1 MGLAVQAPA
10 DPLLA
15 VVDVPAGDAATGAS
29 PLAEG
34 MFATLLAGILDGQV
48 PAADEGAIAG
58 PELPLRAG
66 EPGDQ
71 DPDDPALALLAS
83 MASPQ
88 PVLAVPAVLPETG
101 PATSQ
106 DAPPAALVP
115 AQGPASGPPPA
126 LDASPGATSEPALPP
141 PEGPQ
146 TAAPPPT
153 EAAPAG
159 APTPAEAGP
168 GLVVAAPVL
177 IEGQSPIPAPGTA
190 ALPQSPGSEAA
201 SEPAA
206 TIGQGPEPPA
216 EPLGPGQSDAPGPV
230 HGEAAPAPGGVVR
243 SVGNASESAPG
254 RGGDH
259 PGRKPDDARPLPRAS
274 ANGIAH
280 AAPNSAVGELR
291 QPPGADAPAVQPQD
305 APAPADALIDLPPQV
320 GQVATAVI
328 ERVEAGG
335 GEARIHL
342 EPLELGE
349 VVIHVRT
356 DGDEVRIDV
365 RAERPD
371 AARLLRD
378 HTQDLSSL
386 LGSRGLNLS
395 DVNVGVG
402 GGNAGSPFESRRHQ
416 PRPVA
421 GDFAAVLG
429 LDDVPSSAGL
439 HNRLRAAY
447 NPDGALLYRV

>member
-15 VVDVPAGDAATGAS
+15 IFAEPAAGEGAAGAPS
-29 PLAEG
+29 LAEG
-34 MFATLLAGILDGQV
+34 MFATLLAGILDGQL
-48 PAADEGAIAG
+48 PTGAEEAAAG
-58 PELPLRAG
+58 LALPVATE

-71 DPDDPALALLAS
+71 TPDDPAPALLAS
-83 MASPQ
+83 IAALQAVPQ
-88 PVLAVPAVLPETG
+88 PMSAMSAAQPEGSQGASAETIEDASGSAPAGFLASAPSE
-101 PATSQ
+101 PATS
-106 DAPPAALVP
+106 PPAAPLDVDAGQATEAP
-115 AQGPASGPPPA
+115 GPSGDQPSLPPSGTGAPVETPTADVAMPPA
-126 LDASPGATSEPALPP
+126 ESARPG
-141 PEGPQ
+141 
-146 TAAPPPT
+146 
-153 EAAPAG
+153 
-159 APTPAEAGP
+159 PAEA
-168 GLVVAAPVL
+168 A
-177 IEGQSPIPAPGTA
+177 
-190 ALPQSPGSEAA
+190 
-201 SEPAA
+201 
-206 TIGQGPEPPA
+206 EPPA
-216 EPLGPGQSDAPGPV
+216 GDT
-230 HGEAAPAPGGVVR
+230 APATEGVVR
-243 SVGNASESAPG
+243 SVGNASQSAPG
-254 RGGDH
+254 QRDSH
-259 PGRKPDDARPLPRAS
+259 PGRKPEDARPLPRAS

-291 QPPGADAPAVQPQD
+291 QAAPEAPTPEVAG
-305 APAPADALIDLPPQV
+305 APAPADPPAELPQQV
-320 GQVATAVI
+320 DQVASAVI

-349 VVIHVRT
+349 VTIHVRT
-356 DGDEVRIDV
+356 DGDEVRIEI

-378 HTQDLSSL
+378 HTQDLASL

-402 GGNAGSPFESRRHQ
+402 GGNAGSLFESRKDQ

-421 GDFAAVLG
+421 GEFAAVLG
-429 LDDVPSSAGL
+429 LDDPSSASR

>member
-15 VVDVPAGDAATGAS
+15 IFAEPAAGEGAS
-29 PLAEG
+29 GAPPLDEG
-34 MFATLLAGILDGQV
+34 MFATRLAGILEGQL
-48 PAADEGAIAG
+48 PAPAEEAAPGPPPPVAAEDEG
-58 PELPLRAG
+58 
-66 EPGDQ
+66 DQ
-71 DPDDPALALLAS
+71 TPDDPALALLAS
-83 MASPQ
+83 LATPQAVPQ
-88 PVLAVPAVLPETG
+88 PAPAMPVTP
-101 PATSQ
+101 PAASQ
-106 DAPPAALVP
+106 DAPAGTIEAASV
-115 AQGPASGPPPA
+115 A
-126 LDASPGATSEPALPP
+126 GADLEPALPAANRAPTAWVP
-141 PEGPQ
+141 PSEGDAGPA
-146 TAAPPPT
+146 TVAPPP
-153 EAAPAG
+153 
-159 APTPAEAGP
+159 P
-168 GLVVAAPVL
+168 GDQPPLQASGSAAPVEAPAAEAL
-177 IEGQSPIPAPGTA
+177 IEPPGIVVQ
-190 ALPQSPGSEAA
+190 P
-201 SEPAA
+201 
-206 TIGQGPEPPA
+206 PEPPA
-216 EPLGPGQSDAPGPV
+216 ESARPAPA
-230 HGEAAPAPGGVVR
+230 EAAEPPAGDTAPATEGVVR

-254 RGGDH
+254 QRDSQ
-259 PGRKPDDARPLPRAS
+259 PGQKPDDARPRAS
-274 ANGIAH
+274 ASGIAH

-291 QPPGADAPAVQPQD
+291 QAGAPE
-305 APAPADALIDLPPQV
+305 APAPEVVDAPPAAEPPAELPQQV
-320 GQVATAVI
+320 DQVASAVI

-349 VVIHVRT
+349 VTIHVRT
-356 DGDEVRIDV
+356 DGDEVRIEI

-402 GGNAGSPFESRRHQ
+402 GGNAGSFFESRQDQ

-421 GDFAAVLG
+421 GEFAAVLG
-429 LDDVPSSAGL
+429 LDDPSSASR

>member
-15 VVDVPAGDAATGAS
+15 IFAEPAAGAGAAPVAP

-34 MFATLLAGILDGQV
+34 MFGTLLAGILEGQLPTGEEEAAPGPAL
-48 PAADEGAIAG
+48 PAAGE
-58 PELPLRAG
+58 

-71 DPDDPALALLAS
+71 NPDDPALALLAS
-83 MASPQ
+83 IAIPQAVPQ
-88 PVLAVPAVLPETG
+88 PTPAVPATPPATSQGAPAETIRAASGPAPAPDSGSASAPASGAGSVLEPALLATEAAPTAPVPPSEADTG
-101 PATSQ
+101 PAT
-106 DAPPAALVP
+106 
-115 AQGPASGPPPA
+115 
-126 LDASPGATSEPALPP
+126 
-141 PEGPQ
+141 
-146 TAAPPPT
+146 
-153 EAAPAG
+153 AAPAPPEDQSPPPPSG
-159 APTPAEAGP
+159 PT
-168 GLVVAAPVL
+168 APV
-177 IEGQSPIPAPGTA
+177 
-190 ALPQSPGSEAA
+190 EA
-201 SEPAA
+201 PAA
-206 TIGQGPEPPA
+206 EVVIESAATVVQPPEPPA
-216 EPLGPGQSDAPGPV
+216 EAARP
-230 HGEAAPAPGGVVR
+230 APAEGAEPPAGDSAPTTEGVVR
-243 SVGNASESAPG
+243 SVGNANQSAPG
-254 RGGDH
+254 RGDSQ
-259 PGRKPDDARPLPRAS
+259 PGRKPEDSRPLPRAS
-274 ANGIAH
+274 ATGIAH

-291 QPPGADAPAVQPQD
+291 QAAAPEAPAPEVVDAPATAEPPAELPQ
-305 APAPADALIDLPPQV
+305 QV
-320 GQVATAVI
+320 DQVASAVI

-349 VVIHVRT
+349 VTIHVRT
-356 DGDEVRIDV
+356 DGDEVRIEI

-402 GGNAGSPFESRRHQ
+402 GGNAGSFFESRQDQ

-421 GDFAAVLG
+421 GEFAAVLG
-429 LDDVPSSAGL
+429 LDDASSPASR

>member
-1 MGLAVQAPA
+1 MGIAVQAPA

-15 VVDVPAGDAATGAS
+15 IVADLPAGEGATAAS

-34 MFATLLAGILDGQV
+34 MFAALLAGILNGQP
-48 PAADEGAIAG
+48 PAVEEGAITGDA
-58 PELPLRAG
+58 LPLPAD

-71 DPDDPALALLAS
+71 NPDDLALALLAGI
-83 MASPQ
+83 ASPQ
-88 PVLAVPAVLPETG
+88 PILHVADQGT
-101 PATSQ
+101 
-106 DAPPAALVP
+106 
-115 AQGPASGPPPA
+115 GPASG
-126 LDASPGATSEPALPP
+126 
-141 PEGPQ
+141 Q
-146 TAAPPPT
+146 
-153 EAAPAG
+153 G
-159 APTPAEAGP
+159 APTDTIAPASAPASSPAPAQDAATALGSAPPQEQAASTAASAVAEAVPGP
-168 GLVVAAPVL
+168 AISASTPP
-177 IEGQSPIPAPGTA
+177 EAQSPIPTPGTTA
-190 ALPQSPGSEAA
+190 PPQSVAAVAA

-206 TIGQGPEPPA
+206 PIIQVPEPPA
-216 EPLGPGQSDAPGPV
+216 ESAGPGPSDAPEPTA
-230 HGEAAPAPGGVVR
+230 GEAAPAPEGVVR

-254 RGGDH
+254 KGGDH
-259 PGRKPDDARPLPRAS
+259 PGRKPEDSPPLPRAS
-274 ANGIAH
+274 ARGIAH

-291 QPPGADAPAVQPQD
+291 QAATPEAAAPEAAGAPVPVEPPTELPQ
-305 APAPADALIDLPPQV
+305 QV
-320 GQVATAVI
+320 DQVATAVI

-378 HTQDLSSL
+378 HTQDLSGL

-402 GGNAGSPFESRRHQ
+402 GGNAGSPFESRHEQ

-439 HNRLRAAY
+439 HNRLRATY

>member
-15 VVDVPAGDAATGAS
+15 IFAEPTAGEGAAAVAP

-34 MFATLLAGILDGQV
+34 MFATLLAGILDGQLPTGAEDTAPG
-48 PAADEGAIAG
+48 PA
-58 PELPLRAG
+58 LPAPG
-66 EPGDQ
+66 EEPGDQ
-71 DPDDPALALLAS
+71 HPDDPALALLAS
-83 MASPQ
+83 IAIPQAVPQPAPSIAATPSPTSQPLPAGTIEADASPAA
-88 PVLAVPAVLPETG
+88 AVGATPEPATPAVEALPAAPAPPTE
-101 PATSQ
+101 ATSGQ
-106 DAPPAALVP
+106 ATAAPAPPTEATSGRVTDAPPADQLP
-115 AQGPASGPPPA
+115 TPP
-126 LDASPGATSEPALPP
+126 S
-141 PEGPQ
+141 
-146 TAAPPPT
+146 APT
-153 EAAPAG
+153 TTVEAPA
-159 APTPAEAGP
+159 ADAVS
-168 GLVVAAPVL
+168 GL
-177 IEGQSPIPAPGTA
+177 S
-190 ALPQSPGSEAA
+190 
-201 SEPAA
+201 A
-206 TIGQGPEPPA
+206 TVIQAPEPPA
-216 EPLGPGQSDAPGPV
+216 ESPGPGPGEAPEAAAA
-230 HGEAAPAPGGVVR
+230 EAAPSTESVVR

-254 RGGDH
+254 RSGDP
-259 PGRKPDDARPLPRAS
+259 PGRKPEDARPLPRAS
-274 ANGIAH
+274 ATGIAH
-280 AAPNSAVGELR
+280 ASVNSAVGELR
-291 QPPGADAPAVQPQD
+291 QAGAPE
-305 APAPADALIDLPPQV
+305 APAPEVVDVPAPAGPPAELPQQV
-320 GQVATAVI
+320 DQVASAVI

-349 VVIHVRT
+349 VTIHVRT
-356 DGDEVRIDV
+356 DGDEVRIEI

-402 GGNAGSPFESRRHQ
+402 GGNAGGLFENQREQ

-421 GDFAAVLG
+421 GEFAAVLG
-429 LDDVPSSAGL
+429 MDSDPSPAGR

>member
-15 VVDVPAGDAATGAS
+15 IFAEPAAGEGAPGAP

-34 MFATLLAGILDGQV
+34 MFATLLAGILDGQLHTGAEEAAV
-48 PAADEGAIAG
+48 GPA
-58 PELPLRAG
+58 PLVATE

-71 DPDDPALALLAS
+71 TPDDPALALLAS
-83 MASPQ
+83 IAALQAVPQ
-88 PVLAVPAVLPETG
+88 PLPAAPHATSGDADGAPETVVAVTAGPGATQPGPGEAVALAVAPEEAASTAAEPPALPTEQDPLRPAGWPVPAEASVEVET
-101 PATSQ
+101 PATA
-106 DAPPAALVP
+106 DGPIPPAMP
-115 AQGPASGPPPA
+115 AEASAATLEQPADRPGPPP
-126 LDASPGATSEPALPP
+126 DQPSGSYIS
-141 PEGPQ
+141 G
-146 TAAPPPT
+146 TA
-153 EAAPAG
+153 EAAGPPAG
-159 APTPAEAGP
+159 DT
-168 GLVVAAPVL
+168 
-177 IEGQSPIPAPGTA
+177 
-190 ALPQSPGSEAA
+190 
-201 SEPAA
+201 
-206 TIGQGPEPPA
+206 
-216 EPLGPGQSDAPGPV
+216 
-230 HGEAAPAPGGVVR
+230 APATEGVVR
-243 SVGNASESAPG
+243 SVGNANESAPG
-254 RGGDH
+254 QGDSH
-259 PGRKPDDARPLPRAS
+259 SGRKPEDARPLPRAS

-280 AAPNSAVGELR
+280 ASANSAVGELR
-291 QPPGADAPAVQPQD
+291 QAAPEAPTPEVAD
-305 APAPADALIDLPPQV
+305 APAPADPPAELPQQV
-320 GQVATAVI
+320 DQVASAVI

-349 VVIHVRT
+349 VTIHVRT
-356 DGDEVRIDV
+356 DGDEVRIEI

-402 GGNAGSPFESRRHQ
+402 GGNAGSLFESRRDQ

-421 GDFAAVLG
+421 GEFAAVLG
-429 LDDVPSSAGL
+429 LDDDPSSASR

>member
-15 VVDVPAGDAATGAS
+15 IFAEPAAGEGAAAVAP

-34 MFATLLAGILDGQV
+34 MFATLLAGILDGQLPTGAEDTAPG
-48 PAADEGAIAG
+48 PA
-58 PELPLRAG
+58 LPAPG
-66 EPGDQ
+66 EEPGDQ
-71 DPDDPALALLAS
+71 HPDDPALALLAS
-83 MASPQ
+83 IAIPQAVPQPAPSIAATPSHTSQPLPAATMAADASPAA
-88 PVLAVPAVLPETG
+88 PVGATPEPVHPAVE
-101 PATSQ
+101 
-106 DAPPAALVP
+106 APPAAP
-115 AQGPASGPPPA
+115 APPTE
-126 LDASPGATSEPALPP
+126 ATSGQA
-141 PEGPQ
+141 
-146 TAAPPPT
+146 TAAPPADQSPPPPSAPT
-153 EAAPAG
+153 ATVEAPAADAVSG
-159 APTPAEAGP
+159 PSATAIEA
-168 GLVVAAPVL
+168 
-177 IEGQSPIPAPGTA
+177 
-190 ALPQSPGSEAA
+190 
-201 SEPAA
+201 
-206 TIGQGPEPPA
+206 PEPPA
-216 EPLGPGQSDAPGPV
+216 ESPGPGQAEAPEAAAA
-230 HGEAAPAPGGVVR
+230 EAAPSTEGVVR

-254 RGGDH
+254 RSRDQ
-259 PGRKPDDARPLPRAS
+259 PGRKPEDARPLPRAS
-274 ANGIAH
+274 AAGIAH
-280 AAPNSAVGELR
+280 AAVNSAVGELR
-291 QPPGADAPAVQPQD
+291 QAGAPEAPAREVVD
-305 APAPADALIDLPPQV
+305 VPAPAGPPAELPQQV
-320 GQVATAVI
+320 DQVASAVI

-349 VVIHVRT
+349 VTIHVRT
-356 DGDEVRIDV
+356 DGDEVRIEI

-402 GGNAGSPFESRRHQ
+402 GGNAGGLFDNQREQ

-421 GDFAAVLG
+421 GEFAAVLG
-429 LDDVPSSAGL
+429 MDGDPSPAGR

>member
-15 VVDVPAGDAATGAS
+15 IFAEPAAGEGAS
-29 PLAEG
+29 GAPPLDEG
-34 MFATLLAGILDGQV
+34 MFATLLAGILEGQL
-48 PAADEGAIAG
+48 PAPAEEAAPGPPPPVAAEDEG
-58 PELPLRAG
+58 
-66 EPGDQ
+66 DQ
-71 DPDDPALALLAS
+71 TPDDPALALLAS
-83 MASPQ
+83 LAMPQAVPQ
-88 PVLAVPAVLPETG
+88 PAPAM
-101 PATSQ
+101 PATPPAASQ
-106 DAPPAALVP
+106 DAPAGTIEAASV
-115 AQGPASGPPPA
+115 A
-126 LDASPGATSEPALPP
+126 GADLEPALPAANRAPTAPVP
-141 PEGPQ
+141 PSEGDAGPA
-146 TAAPPPT
+146 TVAPPP
-153 EAAPAG
+153 
-159 APTPAEAGP
+159 P
-168 GLVVAAPVL
+168 GDQPPLQASGSAAPVEAPAAEAL
-177 IEGQSPIPAPGTA
+177 IEPPGIVVQ
-190 ALPQSPGSEAA
+190 P
-201 SEPAA
+201 
-206 TIGQGPEPPA
+206 PEPPA
-216 EPLGPGQSDAPGPV
+216 ESARPAPA
-230 HGEAAPAPGGVVR
+230 EAAEPPAGDTAPATEGVVR

-254 RGGDH
+254 QRDSQ
-259 PGRKPDDARPLPRAS
+259 PGQKPENSRPLPRAS
-274 ANGIAH
+274 ASGIAH

-291 QPPGADAPAVQPQD
+291 QAGAPE
-305 APAPADALIDLPPQV
+305 APAPEVVDAPPAAEPPAELPQQV
-320 GQVATAVI
+320 DQVASAVI

-349 VVIHVRT
+349 VTIHVRT
-356 DGDEVRIDV
+356 DGDEVRIEI

-402 GGNAGSPFESRRHQ
+402 GGNAGSFFESRQDQ

-421 GDFAAVLG
+421 GEFAAVLG
-429 LDDVPSSAGL
+429 LDDPSSASR

>member
-15 VVDVPAGDAATGAS
+15 LFAEPAAGETATSAP

-34 MFATLLAGILDGQV
+34 MFATLLAGILVGQLPAGAEEAPPGPAL
-48 PAADEGAIAG
+48 PAATE
-58 PELPLRAG
+58 

-71 DPDDPALALLAS
+71 TPDDLVMALLAS
-83 MASPQ
+83 IAIPQAVPQ
-88 PVLAVPAVLPETG
+88 PIQAIQATPPASSQAAPADTIAAASGQPAGPVSDPASG
-101 PATSQ
+101 PASAAGGALGL
-106 DAPPAALVP
+106 APPAAE
-115 AQGPASGPPPA
+115 AA
-126 LDASPGATSEPALPP
+126 
-141 PEGPQ
+141 
-146 TAAPPPT
+146 TAAPASPSEADAGQAT
-153 EAAPAG
+153 AAPAPPEDRSPLPPSGTG
-159 APTPAEAGP
+159 APVEAPAEEAVIETAATVVRAPEPPSESPGP
-168 GLVVAAPVL
+168 GSA
-177 IEGQSPIPAPGTA
+177 ET
-190 ALPQSPGSEAA
+190 
-201 SEPAA
+201 
-206 TIGQGPEPPA
+206 PEPPA
-216 EPLGPGQSDAPGPV
+216 
-230 HGEAAPAPGGVVR
+230 GEAAPATEGVVR
-243 SVGNASESAPG
+243 SVGNASEPAPG
-254 RGGDH
+254 RSDSQ
-259 PGRKPDDARPLPRAS
+259 PGRKPEDARPLPRAS

-280 AAPNSAVGELR
+280 AAANSVVGELR
-291 QPPGADAPAVQPQD
+291 QAGAPEAPAPEAAA
-305 APAPADALIDLPPQV
+305 APAPAEPPAELPQQV
-320 GQVATAVI
+320 DQVASAVI

-349 VVIHVRT
+349 VTIHVRT
-356 DGDEVRIDV
+356 DGDEVRIEI

-402 GGNAGSPFESRRHQ
+402 GGNAGSFFESRQDQ

-429 LDDVPSSAGL
+429 LDDDPSSASR

>member
-1 MGLAVQAPA
+1 MGIAVQAPA

-15 VVDVPAGDAATGAS
+15 IVPASPAGEGAAGAA
-29 PLAEG
+29 PLTEG
-34 MFATLLAGILDGQV
+34 MFAALLAGILDGSL
-48 PAADEGAIAG
+48 PATEEAATGSA
-58 PELPLRAG
+58 PPFPAG

-71 DPDDPALALLAS
+71 DPNDPALALLAS
-83 MASPQ
+83 IASPQ
-88 PVLAVPAVLPETG
+88 PFPG
-101 PATSQ
+101 I
-106 DAPPAALVP
+106 PAALD
-115 AQGPASGPPPA
+115 ANGSTTGQG
-126 LDASPGATSEPALPP
+126 
-141 PEGPQ
+141 
-146 TAAPPPT
+146 AP
-153 EAAPAG
+153 APAG
-159 APTPAEAGP
+159 ATGVSAPVALPPLAGDVTATSGTADLAPAADALAPSVPVEGEGSSPAEAATAGEDAPLPAPVAASFAETAGLETSSPPADSAPDMPPRPADEGTEPVQPTGP
-168 GLVVAAPVL
+168 G
-177 IEGQSPIPAPGTA
+177 
-190 ALPQSPGSEAA
+190 
-201 SEPAA
+201 PAA
-206 TIGQGPEPPA
+206 G
-216 EPLGPGQSDAPGPV
+216 D
-230 HGEAAPAPGGVVR
+230 AAPAPGGVVR
-243 SVGNASESAPG
+243 PVGNASESTPG
-254 RGGDH
+254 QADSR
-259 PGRKPDDARPLPRAS
+259 PGRKTDGSRPLPRAS
-274 ANGIAH
+274 ATGIAH
-280 AAPNSAVGELR
+280 AAPNSAVGQLR
-291 QPPGADAPAVQPQD
+291 EQPPADAPA
-305 APAPADALIDLPPQV
+305 APPADAPPPPAATTELPPQV
-320 GQVATAVI
+320 DQVASAVI
-328 ERVEAGG
+328 ERVDAGG

-402 GGNAGSPFESRRHQ
+402 GGNAGGSFESRLEQ

-429 LDDVPSSAGL
+429 LDDAPSPAGL

>member
-15 VVDVPAGDAATGAS
+15 IFAEPAAGEGAAAVAP

-34 MFATLLAGILDGQV
+34 MFATLLAGILDGQLPTGAEEAAPG
-48 PAADEGAIAG
+48 PALQAAG
-58 PELPLRAG
+58 E

-71 DPDDPALALLAS
+71 NPDDPALALLAS
-83 MASPQ
+83 IAIP
-88 PVLAVPAVLPETG
+88 LAVPQPAPPI
-101 PATSQ
+101 PATPLSTSQ
-106 DAPPAALVP
+106 GAPAESIDT
-115 AQGPASGPPPA
+115 ASGPAPGTGTVIEQTPPA
-126 LDASPGATSEPALPP
+126 
-141 PEGPQ
+141 
-146 TAAPPPT
+146 T
-153 EAAPAG
+153 EAAPTAQDSL
-159 APTPAEAGP
+159 AEAGI
-168 GLVVAAPVL
+168 GQATDVPVPA
-177 IEGQSPIPAPGTA
+177 GDQPAPPPSGTTV
-190 ALPQSPGSEAA
+190 PVEA
-201 SEPAA
+201 PAA
-206 TIGQGPEPPA
+206 EAIIEPPATVVQPPEPPA
-216 EPLGPGQSDAPGPV
+216 ESARPGPTEV
-230 HGEAAPAPGGVVR
+230 PEPPAEEAAPATEGVVR
-243 SVGNASESAPG
+243 SVGNASESGPG
-254 RGGDH
+254 KSDNQ

-274 ANGIAH
+274 ATGIAH
-280 AAPNSAVGELR
+280 AAPGSAVGELR
-291 QPPGADAPAVQPQD
+291 QVAAPEAPAPEAVA
-305 APAPADALIDLPPQV
+305 APAPAEPPAELPQQV
-320 GQVATAVI
+320 DQVASAVI

-349 VVIHVRT
+349 VTIHVRT
-356 DGDEVRIDV
+356 DGDEVRIEI

-402 GGNAGSPFESRRHQ
+402 GGNAGSFFESRQDQ

-421 GDFAAVLG
+421 GEFAAVLG
-429 LDDVPSSAGL
+429 LDDASSAASR